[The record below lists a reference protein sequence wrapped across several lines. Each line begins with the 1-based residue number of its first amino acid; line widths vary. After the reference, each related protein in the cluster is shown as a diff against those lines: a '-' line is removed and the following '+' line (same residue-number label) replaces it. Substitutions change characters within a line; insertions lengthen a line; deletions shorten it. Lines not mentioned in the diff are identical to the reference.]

1 MTRWLSFAAL
11 KETMDQP
18 TALEDGMALI
28 RADLDGL
35 LKTGISLQMGA
46 FEKVT
51 FRLAVTG
58 IKGDWPFLIAAA
70 NLDRHFRRAPKHGV
84 VGGGALSH
92 GVCHLCLAGMPGFA
106 FDDYSVSASWEQTMY
121 TAASQCPWTMV
132 SSWAMFPSLPHFQ
145 PFSFRPDLFHGWHL
159 GAGRYFVAS
168 CLVVL
173 MSFEEAPN
181 GQTGVD
187 ARLAAMTQR
196 WIQYCKDRK
205 DS

>member
-18 TALEDGMALI
+18 TALEDAMALI
-28 RADLDGL
+28 RADLDEL

-84 VGGGALSH
+84 IGAGAQSH
-92 GVCHLCLAGMPGFA
+92 GVCHLCLAGMPGYA
-106 FDDYSVSASWEQTMY
+106 FDDYSINASWEQTMH
-121 TAASQCPWTMV
+121 TAASQCPWTDV
-132 SSWAMFPSLPHFQ
+132 SSWAMLPSLPRFQ

-159 GAGRYFVAS
+159 GAGRYFAAS

-187 ARLAAMTQR
+187 ARLAAMTER
-196 WIQYCKDRK
+196 WLRYCKDRK